1 MKRLLR
7 AAVSIV
13 VLSGIIALSFYIQSA
28 LNDEINEIV
37 QRGFVRR

>member
-13 VLSGIIALSFYIQSA
+13 VLSGIIALSLYIQTA
-28 LNDEINEIV
+28 LNDGTNEIA
-37 QRGFVRR
+37 QRGFVRK